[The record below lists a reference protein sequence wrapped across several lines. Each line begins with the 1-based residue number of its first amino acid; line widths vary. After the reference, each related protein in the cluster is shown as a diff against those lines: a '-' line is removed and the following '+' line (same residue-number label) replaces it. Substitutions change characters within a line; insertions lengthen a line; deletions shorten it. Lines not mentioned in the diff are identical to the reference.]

1 MIMSVA
7 LFLLVFSQN
16 TTKPTPAP
24 EPIPNA
30 NTGTPI
36 DCYVCKSDADGDCYD
51 PVDINKLPK
60 KSCPSGICLKYV
72 QTGR

>member
-1 MIMSVA
+1 MTMSVA

-16 TTKPTPAP
+16 STDP
-24 EPIPNA
+24 ESDA